1 VKRLGTSSLVVAA
14 FIGPGTVLTAA
25 TAGVNFG
32 FSLGWVLVF
41 GTIAVFTLQA
51 SSAAL
56 GIIAKQGL
64 GDALRQR
71 FRGTTLWWPVS
82 LLVITGLWVGCAAFE
97 VGNLLG
103 ATAGLS
109 ILLPGVEPRVLT
121 AGITAAAV
129 SVLLLDARA
138 ALRVLAGLVGLMS
151 VVFVG
156 AAIVAPIPWGAALT
170 GLLRPS
176 VPAGSL
182 VTVVALV
189 GTTVVPYNL
198 FLHASATRRYW
209 DGAADPR
216 AAWRQELRGMAL
228 FIPLGGLIS
237 FAILLTGAMLPSGTS
252 ITKAADVATMLEPV
266 AGSAAR
272 WLFGAG
278 LFAAGFTSSITA
290 PMAAA
295 AAVRELFGWDRSVQH
310 RDRMVWGSVVATGV
324 AFSLLGLSPLA
335 AIIAAQAANGVLL
348 PVIATLLLIAALRVP
363 GAPLP
368 RWFRGLGIA
377 VVGVAAVLG
386 AFTLRWVWLQFAG

>member
-1 VKRLGTSSLVVAA
+1 MKRLGTSSLVVAA

-25 TAGVNFG
+25 TAGVRFG
-32 FSLGWVLVF
+32 FALGWVLVF

-56 GIIAKQGL
+56 GIIAKRGL
-64 GDALRQR
+64 GDALRSR
-71 FRGTTLWWPVS
+71 FRGTALWTPLS
-82 LLVITGLWVGCAAFE
+82 ILVITGLWIGCAAFE

-103 ATAGLS
+103 ATAGLG
-109 ILLPGVEPRVLT
+109 ILFPSVEPRLLT
-121 AGITAAAV
+121 AGIALAAV
-129 SVLLLDARA
+129 GVLMLDARA

-151 VVFVG
+151 VVFLG
-156 AAIVAPIPWGAALT
+156 AAIVAPIPWASAVA
-170 GLLRPS
+170 GLVTPTI
-176 VPAGSL
+176 PAGSL
-182 VTVVALV
+182 VTLV

-209 DGAADPR
+209 DSADDAR
-216 AAWRQELRGMAL
+216 DAWRQELRGMAV

-237 FAILLTGAMLPSGTS
+237 FAILVTGASLPAGTTVS
-252 ITKAADVATMLEPV
+252 TAADVATTLEPV
-266 AGSAAR
+266 AGAWAR

-278 LFAAGFTSSITA
+278 LFAAGFTSTITA

-295 AAVRELFGWDRSVQH
+295 AAVRELFGWDAAARG
-310 RDRMVWGSVVATGV
+310 RERLIWGSVVATGI

-348 PVIATLLLIAALRVP
+348 PIIATMLLIAALRVP

-368 RWFRGLGIA
+368 LWFRGLGVA
-377 VVGVAAVLG
+377 VVGITAVLG

>member
-1 VKRLGTSSLVVAA
+1 VRRLGTSSLVVAA

-32 FSLGWVLVF
+32 FALGWVLVF

-56 GIIAKQGL
+56 GIIAQRGL
-64 GDALRQR
+64 GEALRER
-71 FRGTTLWWPVS
+71 FRGTALWWPVS
-82 LLVITGLWVGCAAFE
+82 ALVVTGLWLGCAAFE

-109 ILLPGVEPRVLT
+109 TLFPSVEPRVFTL
-121 AGITAAAV
+121 GIALAAV
-129 SVLLLDARA
+129 GVLLLEARA
-138 ALRVLAGLVGLMS
+138 ALRVLAALVSVMS
-151 VVFVG
+151 VVFLG
-156 AAIVAPIPWGAALT
+156 AALVAPIPWDSALA
-170 GLLRPS
+170 GVLRPRIPS
-176 VPAGSL
+176 GAL

-209 DGAADPR
+209 DGASDRR

-237 FAILLTGAMLPSGTS
+237 FAILLTGASLPSGTS
-252 ITKAADVATMLEPV
+252 VAKASDVAAMLEPV
-266 AGSAAR
+266 AGPAAR

-278 LFAAGFTSSITA
+278 LFAAGFTSTITA

-295 AAVRELFGWDRSVQH
+295 AAVRELFGWDAVQQA
-310 RDRMVWGSVVATGV
+310 RARLVWGSVVATGV
-324 AFSLLGLSPLA
+324 VFSLLGLSPLA

-348 PVIATLLLIAALRVP
+348 PVIAALLLVAALRVP

-368 RWFRGLGIA
+368 AWFRGLGVA
-377 VVGVAAVLG
+377 VVGVAALLG
-386 AFTLRWVWLQFAG
+386 AFTLRWVWMQVAG